1 MFESQAALITNAT
14 KDSNPLKPLN
24 TLNPLNNITNNSIP
38 NNSSPII
45 KGSKV
50 HNNNN
55 NTRIVNASQD
65 EVSTLDSHVRLFSS
79 SPDRWDILVAI
90 GDIYARGAYPRWQPN
105 TVLAMRC
112 YKLASM
118 CPDGDIAGTAQ
129 VKAIDLRDHP
139 LIDMDRHG
147 AHMPVGFGETACRLA
162 LDRIKS
168 LPSDAFQKPISKFR
182 RQQEDPVRQEQQTGT
197 QQQNNNNN
205 NNNIPVRQEERQ
217 QRQQQR
223 VYISDKQ
230 NVHDHSVVTGLKR
243 VLTKLAGKSGVNI
256 TSKMSNYDIQRI
268 KEAAIDSILMDN
280 TMGPHQKT
288 NAIETVGALIG
299 DHANGTIGTTEVH
312 ALALAKDVIDKVGN
326 EDLRKNLRET
336 LNKQLASAVEGNN
349 VVCSTGR
356 IGRILGTFDG
366 VPELQGEDRIRPIWA
381 VREEIASLAA
391 KVRNDVLQSLDESEV
406 NAYNRGQRP
415 NIEESMKKAFKT
427 AVTLTYVEELG
438 MNKALID
445 PIISQYADAF

>member
-1 MFESQAALITNAT
+1 MFESQASKKMKTNDVKSTNGSLAFKLQPGSSKNIPTIVKTDDDDYRTITEP
-14 KDSNPLKPLN
+14 SNY
-24 TLNPLNNITNNSIP
+24 
-38 NNSSPII
+38 
-45 KGSKV
+45 
-50 HNNNN
+50 NNNN
-55 NTRIVNASQD
+55 NNNNNVVASQD
-65 EVSTLDSHVRLFSS
+65 EIAVLERNLQLFSS

-112 YKLASM
+112 YKLAAM
-118 CPDGDIAGTAQ
+118 CPDGDVAGTAQ

-147 AHMPVGFGETACRLA
+147 AQIPIRFGEAACRLA

-168 LPSDAFQKPISKFR
+168 LPADAFQKPVSKFR
-182 RQQEDPVRQEQQTGT
+182 RQQQEPEQQ
-197 QQQNNNNN
+197 
-205 NNNIPVRQEERQ
+205 QEP
-217 QRQQQR
+217 QRPAVNQHR
-223 VYISDKQ
+223 RAYIHDKQ

-243 VLTKLAGKSGVNI
+243 VLAKLSARSRFDT

-268 KEAAIDSILMDN
+268 KEAAIDSILTDNAMDL
-280 TMGPHQKT
+280 HQKT
-288 NAIETVGALIG
+288 NAIDTVGALIG
-299 DHANGTIGTTEVH
+299 DQANGTIGTTEVH
-312 ALALAKDVIDKVGN
+312 ALALANDVIDNVGS

-336 LNKQLASAVEGNN
+336 LNKQLASAVEANN

-356 IGRILGTFDG
+356 IARILGTFDG

-391 KVRNDVLQSLDESEV
+391 KVRSDVLGKLDESEV

-415 NIEESMKKAFKT
+415 NIEESMKKAFKS
-427 AVTLTYVEELG
+427 AVIVTYVEKLG
-438 MNKALID
+438 MNKTLID
-445 PIISQYADAF
+445 PIISQYSDAF